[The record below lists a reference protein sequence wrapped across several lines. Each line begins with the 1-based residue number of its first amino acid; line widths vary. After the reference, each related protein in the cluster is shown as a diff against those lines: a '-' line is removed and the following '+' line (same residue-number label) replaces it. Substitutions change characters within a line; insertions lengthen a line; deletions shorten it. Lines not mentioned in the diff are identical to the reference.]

1 MTRIVHI
8 ESIALRRITRI
19 AMMLVVSC
27 AASGLVHAQS
37 TAQRNSVPKTA
48 PEPKAAAPQLPV
60 VQGTQLDRVD
70 VIVNG
75 DLILD
80 SDVDQEKRFAAL
92 LPYGEASGVYS
103 RDSAIERLINRDLI
117 LQQSRLQPEN
127 AVSSEDATKD
137 LDALR
142 KAIPTC
148 KEFHCETEAGWNHFL
163 ASQGFDEKS
172 IIILWKERME
182 VLEFIEQRF
191 RMGIKIDLAQ
201 IKKYYTDTMLPL
213 YAEQH
218 VAPPPL
224 ESISSRIQEV
234 LLQQQVSKL
243 LDDWLKSLRAQGS
256 VVVMHPG
263 EGAP

>member
-1 MTRIVHI
+1 MSQGFHI
-8 ESIALRRITRI
+8 ESVTHRKL
-19 AMMLVVSC
+19 AMMLIALC
-27 AASGLVHAQS
+27 MAPGAAHAQS
-37 TAQRNSVPKTA
+37 AAQRNSVPKSA
-48 PEPKAAAPQLPV
+48 PEPKAAAPQMPAV
-60 VQGTQLDRVD
+60 PGMELDRVD
-70 VIVNG
+70 AIVNG

-92 LPYGEASGVYS
+92 LPYGEAEGAYS
-103 RDSAIERLINRDLI
+103 RDKAIERLINRDLI

-127 AVSSEDATKD
+127 EISDAAATKD

-148 KEFHCETEAGWNHFL
+148 KEFHCETDAGWSRFL
-163 ASQGFDEKS
+163 ASEGFTDQS
-172 IIILWKERME
+172 ILVLWKQRME
-182 VLEFIEQRF
+182 VLAFIEQRF
-191 RMGIKIDLAQ
+191 RMGIKIDPAQ
-201 IKKYYTDTMLPL
+201 IKKYYDETMLPL
-213 YAEQH
+213 YAAQH

-234 LLQQQVSKL
+234 LLQQQVSSL